1 MSWIAFAG
9 TCTTGK
15 VAAKLGRDYVMID
28 LKPEYLDMGECRV
41 NEGETGISVKEQRQG
56 QMALFEEKPNA
67 TDR

>member
-15 VAAKLGRDYVMID
+15 VAAKLDRDYVMID

-56 QMALFEEKPNA
+56 QMALFEKE
-67 TDR
+67 TQ